1 MMFVCVG
8 DHAAITAYDKNGVKI
23 LFHIGKDRPRPD
35 VVVIAVSVMSV
46 STSAISAFTFQAAVP
61 KV

>member
-1 MMFVCVG
+1 MCVCVG
-8 DHAAITAYDKNGVKI
+8 DHAPITAYDKNGVKI

-35 VVVIAVSVMSV
+35 IVVIAVSVMSV
-46 STSAISAFTFQAAVP
+46 NTSAINSFTFQAAVP